1 VFTLV
6 VPFHS
11 DADRL
16 SRVFAAAD
24 AAAAH
29 GVTEI
34 LFCHNGGALSPDARV
49 AIEKRL
55 PAMGRLLHTD
65 VKGIGAG
72 YRLGITE
79 ASTEFVVLSASD
91 LPFGFSDLES
101 FVAAGKPSLA
111 IGSKAH
117 PGTKLP
123 GYSPLRR
130 TATHAFWLVRRILLG
145 PSTPRDSQGTI
156 IARTAL
162 AKTIGRDVRS
172 DDYFFSLELLTLC
185 IRAGETPVELP
196 VRFEE
201 TGGKSSVRLVH
212 DTIELVKKTWRLRRR
227 LR

>member
-24 AAAAH
+24 ESARQ
-29 GVTEI
+29 GVSEI
-34 LFCHNGGALSPDARV
+34 LFCHNGGALTPAARGE
-49 AIEKRL
+49 IERRL
-55 PAMGRLLHTD
+55 PAAGRLLHTD

-72 YRLGITE
+72 YRIGIAE
-79 ASTEFVVLSASD
+79 ARGAFVILSASD
-91 LPFGFSDLES
+91 LPFGFSDVEA
-101 FVAAGKPSLA
+101 FVAAGRPRLA

-117 PGTKLP
+117 PDTKLP
-123 GYSPLRR
+123 GYSPLRI
-130 TATHAFWLVRRILLG
+130 TATYAFWLVRRLLLG
-145 PSTPRDSQGTI
+145 PSTPKDSQGTI
-156 IARTAL
+156 IAHAEL
-162 AKTIGRDVRS
+162 AKSLVQDVRS
-172 DDYFFSLELLTLC
+172 DDYFFSLELLTLS
-185 IRAGETPVELP
+185 IHKGEKPIELP

-212 DTIELVKKTWRLRRR
+212 DTIELVKKTWALRRR